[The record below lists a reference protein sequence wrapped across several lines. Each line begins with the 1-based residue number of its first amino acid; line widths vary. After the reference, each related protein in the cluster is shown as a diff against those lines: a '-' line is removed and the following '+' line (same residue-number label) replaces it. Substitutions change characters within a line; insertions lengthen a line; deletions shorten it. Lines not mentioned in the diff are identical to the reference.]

1 MQIHLITMSYNN
13 KKEITRQ
20 ITTGYDTIESLSNYL
35 KDILQNETYNLYK
48 VEYYDR
54 YIIKIITI
62 SNVYNSY
69 NEYVI
74 STLSNLEKQQLHSLI
89 KK

>member
-1 MQIHLITMSYNN
+1 MHLITMSYNN
-13 KKEITRQ
+13 KKKITRQ
-20 ITTGYDTIESLSNYL
+20 IIKEYNSIESLSNYL
-35 KDILQNETYNLYK
+35 KDILQNETYNLYE
-48 VEYYDR
+48 VEYYDS

-74 STLSNLEKQQLHSLI
+74 SNLSNLEKQQLQNKMI